1 MMTNDSQKDCTL
13 YLINCV
19 INKNENEKIIN
30 KCNISLSEYAVTGVK
45 KTKSIKI
52 FVFAFWLNSLAEIHN
67 LVKYSDIMRT
77 TSTFTVKLQISRTMC
92 SMYMN
97 KLPYQQM
104 DDP

>member
-45 KTKSIKI
+45 NKKHQNLCFCILAKQ
-52 FVFAFWLNSLAEIHN
+52 FGRNS
-67 LVKYSDIMRT
+67 
-77 TSTFTVKLQISRTMC
+77 
-92 SMYMN
+92 
-97 KLPYQQM
+97 
-104 DDP
+104 